1 MITIIAI
8 IFFYIAPIVLVV
20 KIDSHNPLIILL
32 MIGIWIIDSIILY
45 DVCDWYEEVGS
56 TTPKLSYRAFIKLYN
71 VMPDDFSLHEYD
83 FYYKDTIIDFKTFP
97 DWWRYRR
104 FYKNIEKHK
113 TEQEQ
118 LQRQA
123 ALISEL
129 QRGLTQQQ
137 AKVDSFIKEKLNE
150 QTQFFNGN

>member
-1 MITIIAI
+1 MFTIIAI
-8 IFFYIAPIVLVV
+8 IFFYIAPIVLTIKTASLCVF
-20 KIDSHNPLIILL
+20 LL
-32 MIGIWIIDSIILY
+32 TIGIWIIDTVVLLFYCSWW
-45 DVCDWYEEVGS
+45 DQVGS

-71 VMPDDFSLHEYD
+71 VMPEDFSFNEYD
-83 FYYKDTIIDFKTFP
+83 FYYKNTVIDFKTFS
-97 DWWRYRR
+97 DWWRYRK

-129 QRGLTQQQ
+129 QRGLTQEQI
-137 AKVDSFIKEKLNE
+137 KVDDFIKEKLNE
-150 QTQFFNGN
+150 QAQIFSGN

>member
-1 MITIIAI
+1 MITYIII
-8 IFFYIAPIVLVV
+8 IFFYIAPIILAVKTMSGYMAWLLV
-20 KIDSHNPLIILL
+20 IIY
-32 MIGIWIIDSIILY
+32 IINTVFAIYYSIWR
-45 DVCDWYEEVGS
+45 EQVGS

-71 VMPDDFSLHEYD
+71 VMPEDFMLHGYD
-83 FYYKDTIIDFKTFP
+83 FHYKNTVVDFKTFL
-97 DWWRYRR
+97 DWWRYRK

-129 QRGLTQQQ
+129 QRGLAQEQNEID
-137 AKVDSFIKEKLNE
+137 KFVKEHVIK
-150 QTQFFNGN
+150 

>member
-8 IFFYIAPIVLVV
+8 IFFYIAPIVLAV
-20 KIDSHNPLIILL
+20 KIDSDNPLILLL
-32 MIGIWIIDSIILY
+32 MIGIWIIDSIVLLQF
-45 DVCDWYEEVGS
+45 CDWCEEVGS

-71 VMPDDFSLHEYD
+71 VMPSDFVLRVYD
-83 FYYKDTIIDFKTFP
+83 FYYKDIVVDFKTFP
-97 DWWRYRR
+97 DWWRYWH

-129 QRGLTQQQ
+129 RRGLTQEQ

-150 QTQFFNGN
+150 QAQIFDGN